1 VKARID
7 DVQLAYTDEGNGI
20 PIVFVHAFPF
30 GKAMWEPQ
38 VKDLSKQF
46 RVIAADLR
54 GHGESDA
61 GYPPGGCGRYTMEQF
76 ADDLKGLLD
85 HLSLPQAV
93 MAGLSMGGYILFAFY
108 RKYAERVRALILA
121 DTRAQAD
128 TQEGKA
134 GRIAMAQLLYKEGAP
149 AIADA
154 MMPKL
159 LSPAALQGRLDLVQR
174 VRDIITGNQ
183 LSGIA
188 GDLMAMR
195 DRPDSVALLKQITCP
210 TLVIVGEQDI
220 GTPPSDARLMADN
233 IPGARL
239 EIIPGA
245 GHMSNLEQPDAFNR
259 AIRSFLA
266 SL

>member
-1 VKARID
+1 MKARIN
-7 DVQLAYTDEGNGI
+7 DVELAFTDEGKGT

-38 VKDLSKQF
+38 GKALSKQF
-46 RVIAADLR
+46 RVVAVDLR

-61 GYPPGGCGRYTMEQF
+61 PLWFYTMEQF

-85 HLSLPQAV
+85 HLSLSQAV
-93 MAGLSMGGYILFAFY
+93 MAGLSMGGYVLFAFY
-108 RKYAERVRALILA
+108 RKYPDRVKALILA

-128 TQEGKA
+128 TAEGKA
-134 GRIAMAQLLYKEGAP
+134 GRFAMAQLLYKEGAA
-149 AIADA
+149 AIADV

-159 LSPAALQGRLDLVQR
+159 LSPATLQGRPDLVQR
-174 VRDIITGNQ
+174 VRSIITGNQ

-188 GDLMAMR
+188 GDLMAMH

-239 EIIPGA
+239 EILRGA
-245 GHMSNLEQPDAFNR
+245 AHMSNLEQPDAFNR
-259 AIRSFLA
+259 AIRSFVEKLP
-266 SL
+266 